1 MNKKVFAAA
10 AALLALLSPGISF
23 GQDIETSGDTLS
35 LKEAVVTSL
44 KIERLID
51 ETPAIL
57 NIVTSLDVKQRSSFT
72 VADVLKYQPGLA
84 IGGDGVWATNIN
96 VRGLSENRLV
106 TLVDGNRI
114 ETATD
119 LTASLAMIDVND
131 IETLKYYVTDY
142 GKILPARITGVT
154 SAQQRQI
161 RQGVKRARNMGLM
174 A

>member
-131 IETLKYYVTDY
+131 IERVEVIKGAQSSLY
-142 GKILPARITGVT
+142 GSGAMGGIVNIITKDGY
-154 SAQQRQI
+154 
-161 RQGVKRARNMGLM
+161 KK
-174 A
+174 